1 MTEKLCSRR
10 YQHQY
15 SAHLHIYTCYE
26 QLPKTFEESPM
37 YQAAI
42 YDNHYQGIP
51 LSTNHDQ
58 FLASRLDDALA
69 TIDGAMAESTRL
81 VMSCYE
87 LHFPTNIPFYFNLR
101 SDEHVVNFLSKLQRK
116 ARWKQTL

>member
-1 MTEKLCSRR
+1 MPEKLCSLR

-15 SAHLHIYTCYE
+15 STHSFTYPYSE
-26 QLPKTFEESPM
+26 QLPKTFEETPM

-42 YDNHYQGIP
+42 YDNHYHGMP
-51 LSTNHDQ
+51 LSTNHGQ

-81 VMSCYE
+81 VMS
-87 LHFPTNIPFYFNLR
+87 
-101 SDEHVVNFLSKLQRK
+101 VNGGVKMYRRGGAKVYQ
-116 ARWKQTL
+116 